1 MVRLPAEA
9 VHEVTDKCDATES
22 SRCDDNQ
29 TSDSDSKQRQFLC
42 MLYKSLTA
50 NI

>member
-1 MVRLPAEA
+1 VVRLPAEA
-9 VHEVTDKCDATES
+9 VHEVTDKSDATES
-22 SRCDDNQ
+22 SHCDDNQ
-29 TSDSDSKQRQFLC
+29 TNYSDSKQRQFLC